1 MADYSQV
8 NDYSAK
14 DALSTG
20 DPLKLIKGSDID
32 AEFSALSTAVASKF
46 DSTDVAT
53 AGEAQA
59 GTNNT
64 KVITPAR
71 LTAWGQNG
79 AGVIEDVQA
88 LADPE
93 ADRILFWDD
102 SANTTTWMTISTGL
116 TLTGTTLTVNEGT
129 LTGWQTRNVI
139 AGAGMTG
146 GGDLSVDRTLNV
158 IAGTGITVNAD
169 DIATDDSAIV
179 HDNLSGFVANEHI
192 DHTSVSITTAA
203 ESGLTGGGTLAA
215 TRNLSVDINGTS
227 EGTVVAPTNDYVMM
241 YDASATA
248 NKKVQVDAFVGTA
261 LGDGKWYKSTTTAL
275 STSEVTAVFNTADN
289 DSLTLGT
296 FDTAA
301 GTYTAGSAGAR
312 ILVATHIR
320 TPSLGSGEAVIMR
333 VQVDGTDQETAS
345 SRRNT
350 VGDNNEKITT
360 ILNLA
365 AAEVVRVRVG
375 MVSGTATADSGVAGL
390 SLSIQELG

>member
-102 SANTTTWMTISTGL
+102 SANTTTWMTIRYRINPL
-116 TLTGTTLTVNEGT
+116 QLTTLTDET
-129 LTGWQTRNVI
+129 
-139 AGAGMTG
+139 
-146 GGDLSVDRTLNV
+146 
-158 IAGTGITVNAD
+158 
-169 DIATDDSAIV
+169 
-179 HDNLSGFVANEHI
+179 
-192 DHTSVSITTAA
+192 
-203 ESGLTGGGTLAA
+203 
-215 TRNLSVDINGTS
+215 
-227 EGTVVAPTNDYVMM
+227 
-241 YDASATA
+241 
-248 NKKVQVDAFVGTA
+248 KV
-261 LGDGKWYKSTTTAL
+261 L
-275 STSEVTAVFNTADN
+275 
-289 DSLTLGT
+289 
-296 FDTAA
+296 
-301 GTYTAGSAGAR
+301 
-312 ILVATHIR
+312 
-320 TPSLGSGEAVIMR
+320 
-333 VQVDGTDQETAS
+333 
-345 SRRNT
+345 
-350 VGDNNEKITT
+350 
-360 ILNLA
+360 
-365 AAEVVRVRVG
+365 
-375 MVSGTATADSGVAGL
+375 
-390 SLSIQELG
+390 

>member
-116 TLTGTTLTVNEGT
+116 TLTGTTLTVNEAGLTRT
-129 LTGWQTRNVI
+129 LT

-146 GGDLSVDRTLNV
+146 GGDLSADRTFNV
-158 IAGTGITVNAD
+158 IAGTGIIVTAD
-169 DIATDDSAIV
+169 AVATDDSAIV
-179 HDNLSGFVANEHI
+179 HDDLSGFVANEHI

-215 TRNLSVDINGTS
+215 TRSLSVDINGTS
-227 EGTVVAPTNDYVMM
+227 EGTVIAPTNDYVMM

-248 NKKVQVDAFVGTA
+248 NKKVQVDALVGSA
-261 LGDGKWYKSTTTAL
+261 LGDGKWYAASTQAL
-275 STSEVTAVFNTADN
+275 SAATDTTVDYDTEDSDN
-289 DSLTLGT
+289 LQLGT

-312 ILVATHIR
+312 VW
-320 TPSLGSGEAVIMR
+320 
-333 VQVDGTDQETAS
+333 VQASCRLSSQNANSDFAIKIQKDGTDQA
-345 SRRNT
+345 
-350 VGDNNEKITT
+350 VGIAHMGNNSFGPADRIVQVATLVSLT
-360 ILNLA
+360 SGQ
-365 AAEVVRVRVG
+365 VVRVRVN
-375 MVSGTATADSGVAGL
+375 SSNAETTEAGL
-390 SLSIQELG
+390 SNTSISIMELG